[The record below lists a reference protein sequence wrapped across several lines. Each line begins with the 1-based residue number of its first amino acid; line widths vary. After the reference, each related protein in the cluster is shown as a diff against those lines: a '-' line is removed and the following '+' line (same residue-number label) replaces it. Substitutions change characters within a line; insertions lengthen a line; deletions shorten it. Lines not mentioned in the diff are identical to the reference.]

1 MIQPQELRIGN
12 LLNHSE
18 LGIVEVIGVGKD
30 YIHVIYNGV
39 THYENIRSFSTIPL
53 TEEILLKFG
62 FVSGG
67 DNDYFENEINEDYF
81 LYYLLSESSLTIC
94 NLTKEHIEKGDLC
107 EAIKLPEIVHSLHQ
121 LQNLFF
127 SLCGEELTVK

>member
-1 MIQPQELRIGN
+1 MIEPKELRIGN

-30 YIHVIYNGV
+30 YIHVIYNGE

-62 FVSGG
+62 FEKIKSDEYPHKFIINKYMRYEVEI
-67 DNDYFENEINEDYF
+67 ENLNSKNCF
-81 LYYLLSESSLTIC
+81 VFSHGKKFSSI
-94 NLTKEHIEKGDLC
+94 KIEY
-107 EAIKLPEIVHSLHQ
+107 VHQ
-121 LQNLFF
+121 LQNLYF
-127 SLCGEELTVK
+127 SLTVKELPF